1 MADFEDEYLDVL
13 QNMEF
18 AIVNV
23 YRSEQVLSDYDVD
36 KVLNILISEYQAEH
50 SKRDFTKPNL
60 SPLRE
65 RLYKSVKHMC
75 EWRLGREVI
84 GGKGKQLKMKESD
97 SNSVEEIIACVKRI
111 RKSVETWNKR
121 GGQRGYLQYIDQF
134 LR

>member
-13 QNMEF
+13 QNIEF
-18 AIVNV
+18 AIIHVS
-23 YRSEQVLSDYDVD
+23 RSEEALSDYDVD
-36 KVLNILISEYQAEH
+36 KVLNILISEYQAEL

-75 EWRLGREVI
+75 EWRLGREAI
-84 GGKGKQLKMKESD
+84 GGKGKQLRVKEAE
-97 SNSVEEIIACVKRI
+97 SNSVEEIIACIKRI

-121 GGQRGYLQYIDQF
+121 GGQKGYLQYIDQF
-134 LR
+134 LQ